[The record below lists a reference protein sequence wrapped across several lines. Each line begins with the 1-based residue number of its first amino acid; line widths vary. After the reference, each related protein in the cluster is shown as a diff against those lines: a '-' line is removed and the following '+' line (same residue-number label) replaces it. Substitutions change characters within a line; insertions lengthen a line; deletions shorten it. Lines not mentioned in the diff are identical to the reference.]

1 MIAFALYNLKG
12 GVGKTTSCV
21 NLAYLAAKEGHR
33 VLVWDI
39 DPQSSATFYLRKS
52 EGLNGKANK
61 LWEDPDQFSHLVEA
75 TDYENLFIIRGD
87 LRNRNM
93 DVMLSDLE
101 KSKSQFKKMLK
112 TIKNQFDYVFI
123 DCPPVL
129 GLLAENVFRSAHFV
143 LLPLIPTTLS
153 ERALSQVNQFFVDHA
168 YDTRKIVPFFTQV
181 DSRKKLHKEII
192 SSFKDKRLKHLRSS
206 IPYSSTVEKMGIN
219 QAPIHSFSPSS
230 IPSQAYRNLWQELK
244 WLRKLKQFA

>member
-1 MIAFALYNLKG
+1 
-12 GVGKTTSCV
+12 
-21 NLAYLAAKEGHR
+21 
-33 VLVWDI
+33 
-39 DPQSSATFYLRKS
+39 
-52 EGLNGKANK
+52 
-61 LWEDPDQFSHLVEA
+61 
-75 TDYENLFIIRGD
+75 
-87 LRNRNM
+87 M